1 MGQKVRTLANKD
13 IAPGYHI
20 FDWDGTNELGTT
32 VSAGLYFMSIRSDD
46 LVQTKKMMFLK

>member
-1 MGQKVRTLANKD
+1 MIKNIFKGNIV
-13 IAPGYHI
+13 PGYHS

-32 VSAGLYFMSIRSDD
+32 VSAGLYFMSIRSDY